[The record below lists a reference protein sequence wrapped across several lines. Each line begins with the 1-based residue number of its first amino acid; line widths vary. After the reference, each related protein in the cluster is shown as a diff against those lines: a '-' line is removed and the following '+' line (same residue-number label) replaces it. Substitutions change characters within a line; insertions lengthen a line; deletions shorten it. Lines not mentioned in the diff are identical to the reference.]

1 MRLIFIF
8 FTLFGIAACGG
19 GGGGGSPSFVHD
31 INNVP
36 TCSDTGTSYQTS
48 EYNAM
53 GGGSSSNGL
62 GRVCASTAYANGVTG
77 SGIKIAYLDSGI
89 RISSN
94 GNSDHQEFG
103 VVGQS
108 QSKVNINPDSDTD
121 TKTDVYRWDDHP
133 NDEDGHGTHV
143 AGIMAADKDSVGM
156 HGLAYDAT
164 IIPIKILTPWGNDG
178 AVQGRYTVAWG
189 LYNSVKFG
197 VDILNNSWGY
207 PGTQIGVECNSKSSC
222 QTLFNTPYD
231 QNYYYFSSLVTVGN
245 VMMVW
250 AAGNDGYDNPSV
262 VNGACIYD
270 TDIREN
276 CVIVAS
282 LGTDGKI
289 ASYSNKCGN
298 ASNFC
303 ISAPGSSIVSS
314 YHTSTSAYA
323 TASGTSMAAPLVS
336 AGLALIKQK
345 HTSLTHAQV
354 IDRLFA
360 TAVDHDVYSQSS
372 IYGHG
377 LMDIGAATSAIGS
390 LQLISAN
397 SNNLDSHNSTFTEL
411 YENSFSSNSSFHSG
425 LKESLK
431 NKTIEVYDSFDRANF
446 SIYLDSFFKNKN
458 ITEEYSASKHLDS
471 LLQIDGDYSVNI
483 NENGILKLY
492 NSKSLNRLT
501 FESNDKKLR
510 FAKNMQS
517 NTFFDSSKKSMGF
530 NSPKLTS
537 KFFGNPYFYNDNDNI
552 SLEINNSFANSNFF
566 VDEKL
571 DNLAISVNIQPTSKN
586 YFDNNSIGDIEISLG
601 GMLEKNKIL
610 NSYGT
615 GSFNIN
621 SISNTKFASI
631 KYKKEFEK
639 INFIGNL
646 NYGSTELKSNSYFLG
661 NDSITTKS
669 FSVGVIKNDFI
680 TRKNRISLLIS
691 QPQKVID
698 GSIGLRVPTSS
709 NSKREV
715 NYTTYDL
722 NLVPDATEI
731 NYNLLFAREI
741 NKNESLY
748 LNYTYTKNP
757 IHSSST
763 SSINNVSI
771 VLKKLF

>member
-1 MRLIFIF
+1 MKSVFLFFILIF
-8 FTLFGIAACGG
+8 LSACG

-31 INNVP
+31 ISNVP
-36 TCSDTGTSYQTS
+36 TCSDTGTSYQTT

-53 GGGSSSNGL
+53 GGGSSSHGL

-77 SGIKIAYLDSGI
+77 SGVKIAVLDSGI

-108 QSKVNINPDSDTD
+108 QSKVNIDPDSDPD
-121 TKTDVYRWDDHP
+121 TRTDVYRWDNHP

-143 AGIMAADKDSVGM
+143 AGIIAADKDSTGM

-164 IIPIKILTPWGNDG
+164 IIPIKILTPWGSDG
-178 AVQGRYTVAWG
+178 AVQGRYTYAWG
-189 LYNSVKFG
+189 FYNSYAFG
-197 VDILNNSWGY
+197 ADILNNSWGAY
-207 PGTQIGVECNSKSSC
+207 ETEIGTTCNSLSSC
-222 QTLFNTPYD
+222 QSVANASYSD
-231 QNYYYFSSLVTVGN
+231 QYYFYQHVVKTGN
-245 VMMVW
+245 IMMVW
-250 AAGNDGYDNPSV
+250 AAGNDGYSNPSFP
-262 VNGACIYD
+262 NGICIYD
-270 TDIREN
+270 DEIKEN

-289 ASYSNKCGN
+289 ASYSNRCGI
-298 ASNFC
+298 ASNYC

-314 YHTSTSAYA
+314 YNSSSSSYA
-323 TASGTSMAAPLVS
+323 SASGTSMAAPLVS

-345 HTSLTHAQV
+345 HSSLTHAQV

-390 LQLISAN
+390 LQLISPN
-397 SNNLDSHNSTFTEL
+397 SNNLDSHKSSYTEI
-411 YENSFSSNSSFHSG
+411 YENSFSSNSSFYSG

-446 SIYLDSFFKNKN
+446 SIYLDSFFQNKN
-458 ITEEYSASKHLDS
+458 ITDEYSTSKHLDS
-471 LLQIDGDYSVNI
+471 LLQIDDDYSVYI
-483 NENGILKLY
+483 NENGTLKSY

-501 FESNDKKLR
+501 FESNDKKLK
-510 FAKNMQS
+510 FATNMPS
-517 NTFFDSSKKSMGF
+517 NTFFDNSKKSMGF

-537 KFFGNPYFYNDNDNI
+537 KFFGNPYFYNDNDNV
-552 SLEINNSFANSNFF
+552 SLEINNSFANSSFF
-566 VDEKL
+566 LDENI
-571 DNLAISVNIQPTSKN
+571 DNLGISINIQPTSKN
-586 YFDNNSIGDIEISLG
+586 YFDNNLIGDIEISLG

-621 SISNTKFASI
+621 NISNTKFAAI

-709 NSKREV
+709 NNKREV

-722 NLVPDATEI
+722 NLASDATEI
-731 NYNLLFAREI
+731 NYDLLFARDI
-741 NKNESLY
+741 NKKDSLY
-748 LNYTYTKNP
+748 LYYTHTKNP
-757 IHSSST
+757 MHSSSA

-771 VLKKLF
+771 VFKKLF